1 MIYQQGDLRL
11 FGGFVHNVVMS
22 GRQALIIARE
32 VWDAHVAVVGFL
44 KAV

>member
-1 MIYQQGDLRL
+1 MIYQRGDLRL
-11 FGGFVHNVVMS
+11 FGGFVRNVVMS

-32 VWDAHVAVVGFL
+32 VWDARVAVVGSP